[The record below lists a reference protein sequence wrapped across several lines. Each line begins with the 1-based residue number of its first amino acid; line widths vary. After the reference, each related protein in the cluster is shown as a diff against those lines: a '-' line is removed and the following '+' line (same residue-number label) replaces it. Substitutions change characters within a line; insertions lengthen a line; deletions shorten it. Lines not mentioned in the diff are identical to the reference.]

1 MWCGVDGTASWLLAH
16 VLQMATGAPNSMLP
30 PITLA
35 HRMIWTAFIVAS
47 AAVLLA
53 ILAITGEDQPAPRR
67 LTDQDRTVT
76 VPEHADK
83 VMIAVP
89 EVRRQEDDPPRESI
103 VAQNPWT
110 RELTRRTEEFHDE
123 ADRLREE
130 MRWPPEIER
139 MRKAIRRQRRDDT
152 ADTNRHAAPNRS
164 ARRVT

>member
-1 MWCGVDGTASWLLAH
+1 
-16 VLQMATGAPNSMLP
+16 MLSP
-30 PITLA
+30 VTLA

-83 VMIAVP
+83 MMVAAP
-89 EVRRQEDDPPRESI
+89 EARRQEADPPRESI
-103 VAQNPWT
+103 VAQSPWT
-110 RELTRRTEEFHDE
+110 RELTRRTEEFRDE

-152 ADTNRHAAPNRS
+152 ADRHRHAAPNQS
-164 ARRVT
+164 ARRLT